1 MIILVSLFW
10 ISWSYFIVLFLFLF
24 FLVKEKFIWFL
35 LFYDE
40 FCTLF
45 ILFRSG
51 FRFIFSVLRK
61 CVSSSYLFL
70 MFFVFLH
77 NSGLLTFL
85 GTFFLFP
92 TTGKVCHRSF
102 FVVANHTRNFL
113 GLFGNRHVIILTCL
127 ARQLVRQ
134 PIYTMFISNNGASF
148 HLWWK
153 ENLVKT
159 SKSLKI
165 LWKRL

>member
-113 GLFGNRHVIILTCL
+113 GLFGNWHVIILTCL
-127 ARQLVRQ
+127 V
-134 PIYTMFISNNGASF
+134 SNTLDLGVLLSG
-148 HLWWK
+148 
-153 ENLVKT
+153 
-159 SKSLKI
+159 
-165 LWKRL
+165 